1 MKIKL
6 ELRAEMKSLLST
18 FLLLFFLMGQVNLT
32 WAKHFCGDELVS
44 SKVTLAEEG
53 HDCCES
59 EKGSKVPMDCCEDE
73 ISRADSD
80 DFFGKTEFQV
90 KISPEFILAYVF
102 VFGFPPVENKLAEQP
117 EFEFSDKPI
126 PDLNILHQNFRI

>member
-1 MKIKL
+1 
-6 ELRAEMKSLLST
+6 MKSLLST

-44 SKVTLAEEG
+44 SKVTLAAEG

-73 ISRADSD
+73 ISTADSD

-90 KISPEFILAYVF
+90 KISPEFILAYAL
-102 VFGFPPVENKLAEQP
+102 VFGFPPAEKQTAEKP
-117 EFEFSDKPI
+117 DFEFPDKPI
-126 PDLNILHQNFRI
+126 PDLNILHQTFLI